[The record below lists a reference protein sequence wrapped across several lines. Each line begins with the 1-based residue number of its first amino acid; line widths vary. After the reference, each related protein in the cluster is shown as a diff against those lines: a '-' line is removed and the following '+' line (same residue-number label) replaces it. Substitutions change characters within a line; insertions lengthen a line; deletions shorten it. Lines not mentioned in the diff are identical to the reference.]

1 MLFRS
6 KHPPHILFTN
16 YAMLEHLL
24 FRPGDDVLFSK
35 ANFKFVVLD
44 EAHVYGGAV
53 GIETALLM
61 GRLKA
66 RLGDSKPQFILTSA
80 TLGDRSSESKERVVS
95 FASKLTGCDFK
106 QENIVYAD
114 RIRQYCSGTYTYP
127 EKLFEDLAAEERP
140 VKQTL
145 TEYNIAFDSTR
156 ADEEI
161 LYDLIIESDI
171 YATMREQGGLISL
184 DDFAKN
190 LHMTRQTAVAFI
202 SQCAKAK
209 KGGKLLLDIRYHYF
223 LRALDGGYMALDY
236 PQSFTLTRKDKY
248 NGEIKMFEVG
258 VCDDCGELAIIGKRD
273 EGTKKL
279 VRAGI
284 SDERES

>member
-1 MLFRS
+1 MNKYTLESRLKNEILS
-6 KHPPHILFTN
+6 RLEMKKHPPHILFTN

-80 TLGDRSSESKERVVS
+80 TLGDRSSESKERVVG

-106 QENIVYAD
+106 QESIVYAD

-140 VKQTL
+140 VGRL
-145 TEYNIAFDSTR
+145 
-156 ADEEI
+156 
-161 LYDLIIESDI
+161 L
-171 YATMREQGGLISL
+171 
-184 DDFAKN
+184 
-190 LHMTRQTAVAFI
+190 
-202 SQCAKAK
+202 K
-209 KGGKLLLDIRYHYF
+209 KINH
-223 LRALDGGYMALDY
+223 
-236 PQSFTLTRKDKY
+236 TI
-248 NGEIKMFEVG
+248 NGV
-258 VCDDCGELAIIGKRD
+258 L
-273 EGTKKL
+273 
-279 VRAGI
+279 AGI
-284 SDERES
+284 VRPFLLRV